1 MERIVL
7 KLLKHS
13 TKGDPK
19 KLDMIFNNLLAMAEV
34 DGKISQ
40 KEKDCLRTMAKSLGF
55 NLNKLN
61 DIIDKKVKV
70 LENKKESYPPIIDDV
85 YDEIVE
91 DILD

>member
-1 MERIVL
+1 MNNF
-7 KLLKHS
+7 
-13 TKGDPK
+13 
-19 KLDMIFNNLLAMAEV
+19 IFNSKEIN
-34 DGKISQ
+34 KIKTISQ

-55 NLNKLN
+55 NIDKLN